1 MATKGGTNARELS
14 PLPTQPLF
22 RLKGVSKHLG
32 GSDIGEELVDG
43 LA

>member
-1 MATKGGTNARELS
+1 MHGSRA
-14 PLPTQPLF
+14 LF
-22 RLKGVSKHLG
+22 RLKDVSEHLG